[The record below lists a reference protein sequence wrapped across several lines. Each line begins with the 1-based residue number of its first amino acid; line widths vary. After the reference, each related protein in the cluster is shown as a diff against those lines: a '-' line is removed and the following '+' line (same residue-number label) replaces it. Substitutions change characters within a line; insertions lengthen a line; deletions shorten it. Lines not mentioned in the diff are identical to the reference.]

1 MSASAIELP
10 LFPLNVVLF
19 PGVVLPLHI
28 FEPRYRQMIAD
39 CQQHDQPFGVVLARP
54 ESKHL
59 EEEPYPVG
67 TMAEIRNL
75 NRLEDGRFVLMA
87 LGLQRFRIVSQH
99 RTKPYLS
106 GIVELYEDISDP
118 VDDLD
123 LHFQQAHDL
132 PAVRNAAS
140 TRQESRE
147 TIMSEHLE
155 QSEPQKGHIPDFQSY
170 EEEAAFWDTHDFSE
184 IWGEAKPVQ
193 AQVAEH
199 LSEYSLSK
207 KLEVRFDAATDQELA
222 DKARERGVKKTQSER
237 IPRMKFL
244 FCDLCVLRG

>member
-28 FEPRYRQMIAD
+28 FESRYRQMIAD
-39 CQQHDQPFGVVLARP
+39 CQQHDQPFGIVLARP

-118 VDDLD
+118 AHDLD

-132 PAVRNAAS
+132 FSTYLEMLLKAQDEPDKDIRSHLPNAPEELSYFIAYLLDIQDEQKQHFLELTS
-140 TRQESRE
+140 TRQRLQEEISILRRE
-147 TIMSEHLE
+147 VPFMRQILE
-155 QSEPQKGHIPDFQSY
+155 QPGN
-170 EEEAAFWDTHDFSE
+170 EEH
-184 IWGEAKPVQ
+184 
-193 AQVAEH
+193 
-199 LSEYSLSK
+199 SL
-207 KLEVRFDAATDQELA
+207 LN
-222 DKARERGVKKTQSER
+222 
-237 IPRMKFL
+237 
-244 FCDLCVLRG
+244 